1 MTIVYF
7 VSHTE
12 LSYFFNSHPGTCVL
26 FWKNIFGTANA
37 NHFIAN
43 LPTLFK
49 AFGPKRQPFS
59 CFTNPKEVYD
69 KLESSHGQLD
79 RYCIILTSTT
89 LALEV
94 RSRTEYLV

>member
-1 MTIVYF
+1 MTMVYF
-7 VSHTE
+7 LSHTE
-12 LSYFFNSHPGTCVL
+12 LSYFFKLL
-26 FWKNIFGTANA
+26 FCFGKNIFGTANA

-49 AFGPKRQPFS
+49 AFGPKRQPFN
-59 CFTNPKEVYD
+59 CFTNPKEVHD
-69 KLESSHGQLD
+69 TLESSHSQLD